1 MGESRRATA
10 LAVAAL
16 AAGALVLTACS
27 GNSGGVQGSGNVQSQ
42 TRPVPAFDSI
52 EFSGAGTVT
61 VEQSGSDSV
70 QVRADANIVPLL
82 TTTVDGTTL
91 RLGVQ
96 PNAAIGR
103 ATTIEYHVT
112 ARQLRGL
119 VLDGAGNVNATQID
133 APQVALANGGAGRLT
148 ATGRTG
154 AENVELVGLGEIDA
168 SGLAAQDANVSVG
181 GAGTAAVNAAR
192 TLTATVT
199 GIGSIKYV
207 GNPAVTQHVT
217 GIGSVNRR

>member
-1 MGESRRATA
+1 
-10 LAVAAL
+10 
-16 AAGALVLTACS
+16 LVLSACS

-42 TRPVPAFDSI
+42 TRPVPAFDSV

-61 VEQSGSDSV
+61 VEQSGTDSV
-70 QVRADANIVPLL
+70 QVRADDNIVPLL
-82 TTTVDGTTL
+82 TTAVDGTTL

-96 PNAAIGR
+96 PNAALGR

-119 VLDGAGNVNATQID
+119 VLDGAGSVNATQID
-133 APQVALANGGAGRLT
+133 APKVSLANGGAGRLT
-148 ATGRTG
+148 VSGRTG
-154 AENVELVGLGEIDA
+154 AENVELVGFGEIDA

-181 GAGTAAVNAAR
+181 GTGTATVNAAR

-199 GIGSIKYV
+199 GVGSIKYV
-207 GNPAVTQHVT
+207 GNPAVSQNVT
-217 GIGSVNRR
+217 GIGSVSRR